1 MKLLPDTIIK
11 PWPAAKVETGAGEEE
26 EETGLEEGIGEANST
41 SLFSFFLPCIAEA
54 FLKT

>member
-11 PWPAAKVETGAGEEE
+11 PWPAAKVETGAGEE